1 MEPSANNSMLDRYEQ
16 QLILARMRVGSDM
29 AVQIER
35 AEAARRDDKKRHEE
49 LLDLKTREGQERE
62 AALRREMT
70 RAVEAAAAEGRAA
83 AEKARAQIAQERSAW
98 ESGLQEKVREECA
111 RREGDCRKRCDEQMR
126 DELKVVITR
135 MGAEKEEEVERRVS
149 EETERVKQAE
159 KRLEEA
165 LRERDEL
172 EMRLEKRIQSAVQVR
187 LLCAR
192 AGEVQKSRSDKWYP
206 TFSTFPSFQTRSLGL
221 MGPLLLS
228 SALFSLTPCC
238 NWKSQIKLLQK
249 VPLLALLEPHI

>member
-1 MEPSANNSMLDRYEQ
+1 MLDRYEQ

-62 AALRREMT
+62 AALRQEMT

-98 ESGLQEKVREECA
+98 RSELQEKMREECA
-111 RREGDCRKRCDEQMR
+111 RRERDCRKRGDEQMR

-149 EETERVKQAE
+149 EETERVKQVE

-172 EMRLEKRIQSAVQVR
+172 EMRLEKQIQSAVQVR
-187 LLCAR
+187 LLRAR
-192 AGEVQKSRSDKWYP
+192 EERFRKAVRISGIRRSHLSRREAW
-206 TFSTFPSFQTRSLGL
+206 GL

-228 SALFSLTPCC
+228 NALFSLTPYC

>member
-1 MEPSANNSMLDRYEQ
+1 MFDRYEQ

-62 AALRREMT
+62 AALRQEMA

-98 ESGLQEKVREECA
+98 ESALQEKVREECA
-111 RREGDCRKRCDEQMR
+111 RREGEFLKRCDEQMR

-135 MGAEKEEEVERRVS
+135 MGAEKEEEIERRVS

-159 KRLEEA
+159 KRAEEA
-165 LRERDEL
+165 LREKDEL

-187 LLCAR
+187 LLRAR

-206 TFSTFPSFQTRSLGL
+206 TFSTCPSFHTRRLGSVGTAPPVKCDL
-221 MGPLLLS
+221 PIDPLLE
-228 SALFSLTPCC
+228 AEH
-238 NWKSQIKLLQK
+238 LLQE
-249 VPLLALLEPHI
+249 VPLFALLEPHI